1 MSWFVGYSL
10 KKMQVLLVC
19 MFVASFIGVNSQ
31 SEPPIVQTSTGPVLG
46 SPTVINP
53 NLTVLSFKGIPYAEP
68 PVGNLRFE
76 PPVAK
81 SPWNDTLKATDY
93 GSSCIQEDGSG
104 NEDCLYLNVFTP
116 KLDGNLPVMVW
127 VYGGAFINGDGIND
141 PSYVLEKDV
150 VFVSFN
156 YRIGILGFVSTED
169 LVAPGN
175 AGLKDQVLAL
185 KWVQSNI
192 AKFGGDPQ
200 KITIW
205 GESAGSAS
213 VSYLTQSNL
222 TRGLFQGAIMESGSS
237 LCSWGLTRD
246 ARATVF
252 ALGKRLKIDTT
263 NSTTLINGLKQI
275 GVQGLH
281 NSSSAIYLYT
291 IGTRNPLSGLPYGPV
306 MEPDHEGAFFSSKSH
321 ELLQNGGFHKV
332 PMIIGYNS
340 EEAVSASAIPD
351 LLKLLL
357 AKYDFQPSNLVPDD
371 MNIKSGF
378 AKWLVGNIIK
388 FRYFG
393 LDLILSSSSKLA
405 QFISDDQFNRPIT
418 ETVRLQ
424 SMLTPVYFYVFS
436 YQGVLGTTS
445 NRTMPGVGHAEE
457 LRYLFKGNETNINAS
472 DQRTIQRMTTMWTNF
487 AKFGTPTPEKVS
499 LLDNVIWKPARSSNM
514 SSDLTY
520 MNIGTN
526 LTLGVNPND
535 RAIRFYQYLYN
546 IFGNPPYTSY

>member
-1 MSWFVGYSL
+1 MKVWI
-10 KKMQVLLVC
+10 VC
-19 MFVASFIGVNSQ
+19 SFITFLIGTHPTLAN
-31 SEPPIVQTSTGPVLG
+31 PPTVETSYGPILG
-46 SPTVINP
+46 SHTIINS

-81 SPWNDTLKATDY
+81 SPWTDPLNATDY
-93 GSSCIQEDGSG
+93 GSSCIQENGSG

-127 VYGGAFINGDGIND
+127 IYGGAFINGAGTND
-141 PSYVLEKDV
+141 PAYILDKDV

-156 YRIGILGFVSTED
+156 YRLGIFGFVSTGD

-192 AKFGGDPQ
+192 AKFGGNPRNV
-200 KITIW
+200 TIW

-222 TRGLFQGAIMESGSS
+222 TKGLFQGAIMESGTS

-246 ARATVF
+246 AKETAFMV
-252 ALGKRLKIDTT
+252 GKKLNIFTT
-263 NSTTLINGLKQI
+263 NSSKLINRLKHVDAKKLQ
-275 GVQGLH
+275 H
-281 NSSSAIYLYT
+281 SSSFIYLFDV
-291 IGTRNPLSGLPYGPV
+291 GTRNPLDGLPYGPV

-340 EEAVSASAIPD
+340 EEAVYADNIPD

-357 AKYDFQPSNLVPDD
+357 VKYDFQPTNLVPDD
-371 MNIKSGF
+371 MNIKSSLT
-378 AKWLVGNIIK
+378 KWLVGNKIK
-388 FRYFG
+388 FHYFG
-393 LDLILSSSSKLA
+393 LDLILASDSKLA
-405 QFISDDQFNRPIT
+405 QFISDDQFVRPIT

-424 SMLTPVYFYVFS
+424 SALTPVYFYVFS

-457 LRYLFKGNETNINAS
+457 LEYLFKRNKTNANSS
-472 DQRTIQRMTTMWTNF
+472 DRRSIERMTTMWTNF
-487 AKFGTPTPEKVS
+487 AKFGTPTPTEDS
-499 LLDNVIWKPARSSNM
+499 LFDNVIWEPARTSNA
-514 SSDLTY
+514 SSDLKY
-520 MNIGTN
+520 LNIGVN
-526 LTLGVNPND
+526 LTLGVNPSEK
-535 RAIRFYQYLYN
+535 AIHFYQDLYDKY
-546 IFGNPPYTSY
+546 GNPPYTSY